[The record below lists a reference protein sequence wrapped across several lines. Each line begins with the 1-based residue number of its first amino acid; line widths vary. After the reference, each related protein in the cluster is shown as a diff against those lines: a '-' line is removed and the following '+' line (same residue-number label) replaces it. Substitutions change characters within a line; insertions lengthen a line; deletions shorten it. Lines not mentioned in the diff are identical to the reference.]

1 MPKKEKTDVGFED
14 ALKRLEELVAR
25 MESGEMDLDA
35 MVGSFEEG
43 QRLIQLCT
51 QKLNEVERRIETL
64 VKDGAGT
71 ETTAPF
77 EPPVAATAG
86 EA

>member
-1 MPKKEKTDVGFED
+1 MPKKEKTEVGFED
-14 ALKRLEELVAR
+14 ALKRLEELVER

-43 QRLIQLCT
+43 QRLIQFCT

-71 ETTAPF
+71 ETAAPF
-77 EPPVAATAG
+77 EPPVNATA
-86 EA
+86 